1 MCAGIVRVTVVRV
14 PPREPIDPEGFYH
27 VSSRGCYGRTLF
39 ANADQHERFLTM
51 YLRVAR
57 KYRWET
63 PSWAL
68 MKNHH
73 HFVIHL
79 TEGGLS
85 EGMRELHGGYSRW
98 LHEIYDQTRQGHLF
112 RHAFFARRLKTEVAV
127 LLACSY
133 VDRNAAAALHLA
145 TPEEGRWCSYPA
157 TIGLERP
164 RPFHTP
170 STLLRMIHDSPA
182 QARATYRE
190 VVQEGLAQASQGSS
204 PNDGVS
210 AHG

>member
-1 MCAGIVRVTVVRV
+1 M
-14 PPREPIDPEGFYH
+14 PRRAPINPEGYYH

-39 ANADQHERFLTM
+39 GPLDHHERFLTM
-51 YLRVAR
+51 YQRVAR

-68 MKNHH
+68 MENHH

-98 LHEIYDQTRQGHLF
+98 LHEIYGQTRQGHLF
-112 RHAFFARRLKTEVAV
+112 RHGFFARELKSDGALFVAC
-127 LLACSY
+127 AY
-133 VDRNAAAALHLA
+133 VDLNATAAGISSS
-145 TPEEGRWCSYPA
+145 PEESQWCGYRA
-157 TIGLERP
+157 TIGLAHP

-170 STLLRMIHDSPA
+170 ASLLEVIDPRPAIA
-182 QARATYRE
+182 QASYRE
-190 VVQEGLAQASQGSS
+190 FVQEGLARRGLAPS
-204 PNDGVS
+204 PNDGIS

>member
-1 MCAGIVRVTVVRV
+1 MPRR
-14 PPREPIDPEGFYH
+14 PPINPEGYYH

-39 ANADQHERFLTM
+39 GTTGHHERFLSM
-51 YLRVAR
+51 YGRVAR

-68 MKNHH
+68 VKNHH

-79 TEGGLS
+79 TDGGLS

-98 LHEIYDQTRQGHLF
+98 LHAIYGQTHQGHLF
-112 RHAFFARRLKTEVAV
+112 RHAFFARELKSDGALFVAC
-127 LLACSY
+127 AY
-133 VDRNAAAALHLA
+133 VDVNATAARLA
-145 TPEEGRWCSYPA
+145 TTPEESQWCGYPA
-157 TIGLERP
+157 TIGLAHP

-170 STLLRMIHDSPA
+170 WALLELLNPKPQRA
-182 QARATYRE
+182 QQLYRE
-190 VVQEGLAQASQGSS
+190 FVQEGLARRGLGPS